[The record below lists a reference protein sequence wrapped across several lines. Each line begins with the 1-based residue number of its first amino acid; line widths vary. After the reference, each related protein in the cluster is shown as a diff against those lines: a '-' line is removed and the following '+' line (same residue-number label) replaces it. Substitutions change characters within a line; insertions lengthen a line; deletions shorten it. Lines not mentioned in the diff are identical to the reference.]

1 MYKKM
6 LLWEHLKEFRE
17 HLLKGLF
24 SIFIGTF
31 LVMFHRKI
39 IFDYILF
46 APAKS
51 NFITYRLFQLIGTL
65 LNTKLKLTLK
75 NNLTIQNRQMLGQFN
90 TFVCV
95 SFIGGIILAFP
106 YIFYEF
112 WCFIRTGLSGIEL
125 FYSKIIIIFSSILFV
140 LGLFFGY
147 YILCPM
153 AIQFGE
159 TFKVSN
165 LPENIFD
172 LSDYISIV
180 TSLTISMGFLFLFPI
195 AVFFLTKLEL
205 INTSLLR
212 MYRKHAF
219 ILILIISAAITPSDL
234 LSMFIAMFPLLIL
247 YEISIYTTT
256 ILN

>member
-1 MYKKM
+1 MKFFCTKKM
-6 LLWEHLKEFRE
+6 LLCNHIEEFRG
-17 HLLKGLF
+17 HLLKSLF

-31 LVMFHRKI
+31 LLMIHRTI

-51 NFITYRLFQLIGTL
+51 NFITYRLFYLIGNL
-65 LNTKLKLTLK
+65 LHKKLKLILQK
-75 NNLTIQNRQMLGQFN
+75 NLTLQNRQMLGQFN
-90 TFVCV
+90 TYMWV

-112 WCFIRTGLSGIEL
+112 WCFIKPGLSGIEL
-125 FYSKIIIIFSSILFV
+125 FYSKVIILSSSILFI

-147 YILCPM
+147 FILCPM

-172 LSDYISIV
+172 LTDYISII
-180 TSLTISMGFLFLFPI
+180 THLTLSIGFLFLFPI
-195 AVFFLTKLEL
+195 AVFFLLK
-205 INTSLLR
+205 
-212 MYRKHAF
+212 
-219 ILILIISAAITPSDL
+219 
-234 LSMFIAMFPLLIL
+234 
-247 YEISIYTTT
+247 
-256 ILN
+256 

>member
-6 LLWEHLKEFRE
+6 LFCNHLEEFRQY
-17 HLLKGLF
+17 LLKCLF
-24 SIFIGTF
+24 SIVIGTF
-31 LVMFHRKI
+31 LIMIHRTI

-51 NFITYRLFQLIGTL
+51 NFISYKLFNIIGTL
-65 LNTKLKLTLK
+65 LSKKEKLILQKNLTL
-75 NNLTIQNRQMLGQFN
+75 QNRQMLGQFN
-90 TFVCV
+90 TFLCV

-106 YIFYEF
+106 YVIYEF
-112 WCFIRTGLSGIEL
+112 WCFIRPGLTGKEL
-125 FYSKIIIIFSSILFV
+125 FYSKVIIFSSSILFL

-147 YILCPM
+147 FILCPM

-159 TFKVSN
+159 TFKISS

-172 LSDYISIV
+172 LSDYISII
-180 TSLTISMGFLFLFPI
+180 THLTLLIGLIFLFPI
-195 AVFFLTKLEL
+195 GVFFFTKLEL
-205 INTSLLR
+205 IDTTFLR

-234 LSMFIAMFPLLIL
+234 LSMFIAMIPLLIL

-256 ILN
+256 I

>member
-1 MYKKM
+1 M
-6 LLWEHLKEFRE
+6 LFWNHLEELRE
-17 HLLKGLF
+17 HLLKSLF

-31 LVMFHRKI
+31 LVMFHRSI

-51 NFITYRLFQLIGTL
+51 SFISYRLFQLIGSL
-65 LNTKLKLTLK
+65 FRSKNKLFLQY
-75 NNLTIQNRQMLGQFN
+75 NFTIQNRQILGQFN
-90 TFVCV
+90 TFLYV

-112 WCFIRTGLSGIEL
+112 WCFIRPGLSSIEL
-125 FYSKIIIIFSSILFV
+125 FYTKIVILSSSILFL

-147 YILCPM
+147 FILCPL

-159 TFKVSN
+159 TFKISN
-165 LPENIFD
+165 LPENFFD
-172 LSDYISIV
+172 LSDYISII
-180 TSLTISMGFLFLFPI
+180 TQLTLMIGFLFLFPI
-195 AVFFLTKLEL
+195 IVFFSIKLEL
-205 INTSLLR
+205 ISPTFLR
-212 MYRKHAF
+212 IYRKHAF

-234 LSMFIAMFPLLIL
+234 LSMFITMIPLLIL

-256 ILN
+256 ILNCIKN

>member
-1 MYKKM
+1 M
-6 LLWEHLKEFRE
+6 LLWNHLEEFRE
-17 HLLKGLF
+17 HLLKSLF

-31 LVMFHRKI
+31 LVMIHRTI

-51 NFITYRLFQLIGTL
+51 SFISYKLFKFIGFLLKKNKNLIL
-65 LNTKLKLTLK
+65 Q
-75 NNLTIQNRQMLGQFN
+75 NNLSLQNRQMLGQFN
-90 TFVCV
+90 TYLCV

-112 WCFIRTGLSGIEL
+112 WCFIRPGLSGKEL
-125 FYSKIIIIFSSILFV
+125 FYSKRIILSSSILFL
-140 LGLFFGY
+140 LGLLFGY
-147 YILCPM
+147 FILCPM
-153 AIQFGE
+153 ALQFGE

-172 LSDYISIV
+172 LSDYISII
-180 TSLTISMGFLFLFPI
+180 THLTLNIGFLFLFPI
-195 AVFFLTKLEL
+195 IVFFSVKLKL
-205 INTSLLR
+205 ISPTFLR

-219 ILILIISAAITPSDL
+219 ILILIIAAAITPSDL
-234 LSMFIAMFPLLIL
+234 ISMFIAIIPLLIL

-256 ILN
+256 ILNNFNN

>member
-1 MYKKM
+1 MFF
-6 LLWEHLKEFRE
+6 WEHIEEFRE
-17 HLLKGLF
+17 HLLKCLF

-31 LVMFHRKI
+31 LVMIHKSI

-51 NFITYRLFQLIGTL
+51 SFISYRLFKLIGIL
-65 LNTKLKLTLK
+65 FNKKVKLMLHY
-75 NNLTIQNRQMLGQFN
+75 NLILQNRQMLGQFN
-90 TFVCV
+90 TFLYV
-95 SFIGGIILAFP
+95 SFIGGIILSFP
-106 YIFYEF
+106 YVFYEF
-112 WCFIRTGLSGIEL
+112 WCFIRPGLSGIEL
-125 FYSKIIIIFSSILFV
+125 FYSKEIILFSSILFI

-147 YILCPM
+147 FILCPM

-172 LSDYISIV
+172 LSDYISII
-180 TSLTISMGFLFLFPI
+180 THLTLSIGFLFLFPI

-205 INTSLLR
+205 IDTTFLR

-219 ILILIISAAITPSDL
+219 ILILIISAAVTPSDL
-234 LSMFIAMFPLLIL
+234 LSMFIAMVPLLIL

-256 ILN
+256 ILNIN